1 MLYLPP
7 QTLPG
12 RAIDFPELRS
22 EVKTNVERM
31 FYCPLHFLNGAAKFA
46 IPDYEGVVL
55 AHKHLFKV

>member
-1 MLYLPP
+1 
-7 QTLPG
+7 
-12 RAIDFPELRS
+12 
-22 EVKTNVERM
+22 M